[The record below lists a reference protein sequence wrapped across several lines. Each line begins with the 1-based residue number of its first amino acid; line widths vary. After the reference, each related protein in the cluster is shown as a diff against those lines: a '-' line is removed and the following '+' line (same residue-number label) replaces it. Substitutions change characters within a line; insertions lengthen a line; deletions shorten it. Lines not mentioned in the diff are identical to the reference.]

1 MADTKHDDLAEH
13 DPLAAEEERRRRRAR
28 QKAAD
33 AREELEEEEEED
45 EEEEEEDD
53 DSDEHDGDDRE
64 NDPTWWLPH
73 AVMITLILVGLLGA
87 LGVFPRVF
95 GPKRSAESTTGATT
109 AAAATAAV
117 NPAASIRMP
126 NRQAPPPGE
135 QIGAQHLLVM
145 HKEGSRVPPGITRT
159 KEEAK
164 KRAEEALDKLKKG
177 ANFDALVKEYTDEPG
192 SKDKNP
198 PGDLGMFG
206 KGRMVPAF
214 ETAAFALK
222 PGETSGLVES
232 PFGYH
237 IIKRTK

>member
-1 MADTKHDDLAEH
+1 MADLKKHDD
-13 DPLAAEEERRRRRAR
+13 DLAADHDQDDEARRRRL
-28 QKAAD
+28 KAAA
-33 AREELEEEEEED
+33 AREELEEEEDD
-45 EEEEEEDD
+45 EEEEEEEEEE
-53 DSDEHDGDDRE
+53 DSGDHDGDDRE

-73 AVMITLILVGLLGA
+73 AVMGTLIFLGILGV

-95 GPKRSAESTTGATT
+95 GPKKAAAESTTGATT
-109 AAAATAAV
+109 AAAAATTAS
-117 NPAASIRMP
+117 PASSLRLPTRPIA
-126 NRQAPPPGE
+126 PPGE
-135 QIGAQHLLVM
+135 TISAQHLLVM
-145 HKEGSRVPPGITRT
+145 HKEGMRPAPGVTRT

-177 ANFDALVKEYTDEPG
+177 TAFDALVKEYTDEPG

-198 PGDLGMFG
+198 PGDLGTFG

-222 PGETSGLVES
+222 PNETSGVVES

-237 IIKRTK
+237 IIRRLK